1 VFKLTKRTVERLET
15 KDKEYLVWDREI
27 SGFGVRVFASGRKSY
42 LVQYRAGGRT
52 RRRSIG
58 QHGVLTADEARNE
71 ARKLLGEVAKG
82 GNPAEDRQ
90 RILRAPTIASLC
102 NRFLEEY
109 AEHHCKPSTRK
120 GYEIVIRTSIK
131 PHLGTRRI
139 VDVTRAEVV
148 EFHHALRERPYM
160 ANRAVSILSK
170 MFNLA
175 EDWGLRTDGSN
186 PARRIRKFREEEKKR
201 YLSDQEQARLGNV
214 LADALET
221 GQETPYAV
229 SAIYLLM
236 LTGCRLGEILTLR
249 WEYVTAHHLELPDSK
264 TGRRRI
270 PLPREAYDI
279 IMSLPRRDGNPFVIL
294 GDTED
299 GHLVN
304 LQKPWLRLRKAA
316 GLEDVRM
323 HDLRHTYASVAVMS
337 GIDPFLLKEI
347 MGHKNLQTTLRYAHF
362 ADEAVQRAAGSVAS
376 RLAGA
381 LRAPTS
387 PTSPGRVVHFK
398 QNLRA

>member
-1 VFKLTKRTVERLET
+1 MSKLTKRYVEALDA
-15 KDKEYLVWDREI
+15 KDKDYMVWDTEI

-42 LVQYRAGGRT
+42 LVQYRSGGRS

-58 QHGVLTADEARNE
+58 QHGVLTAEEARNE

-90 RILRAPTIASLC
+90 RQLRAPTVSSLC
-102 NRFLEEY
+102 DRFLSEY

-120 GYEIVIRTSIK
+120 GYEIVVRTCIK
-131 PHLGTRRI
+131 PNLGTRKI
-139 VDVTRAEVV
+139 VDVTRAEIV
-148 EFHHALRERPYM
+148 EFHHGLRDRPYM

-175 EDWGLRTDGSN
+175 EDWGLRTDGTN

-201 YLSDQEQARLGNV
+201 YLSDEEQVRLGNA
-214 LADALET
+214 LAEALEG

-236 LTGCRLGEILTLR
+236 LTGCRLGEILTLQ
-249 WEYVTAHHLELPDSK
+249 WDYVTAHHLELPDSK

-279 IMSLPRRDGNPFVIL
+279 IMSLPRRDGNPYVIL
-294 GDTED
+294 GESDE
-299 GHLVN
+299 GHLIN
-304 LQKPWLRLRKAA
+304 LQKPWQRIKKQA
-316 GLEDVRM
+316 GLMDVRM

-381 LRAPTS
+381 LRQGTRKHKQPAL
-387 PTSPGRVVHFK
+387 RVVGE
-398 QNLRA
+398 